1 MIVLPDKQA
10 VLLRPRNP
18 QQLLAVLPTAKPFS
32 HKGNTLVAVPHR
44 LDEVRVLANM
54 GFKVPSP
61 IKFHYKWAGAFTPF
75 KAQMETAA
83 FLTMHRR
90 AYLLNDLGC
99 VDAETEYLTPNG
111 WRRIDQ
117 YNGEAVGQYWP
128 DTGKVDFVD
137 NPQYVKLPCDT
148 MLRIKTKYGVDQ
160 LVSLE
165 HRVLLTDR
173 SGGKKETL
181 QAAELLLQQEQ
192 WIETGKNAKSRNT
205 IGYSKAS
212 IPAVYSVSGG
222 SGIGLSAETLR
233 VQIAVI
239 ADGHFPNNT
248 NRCVVRVKKARKK
261 ERLRALLDAASI
273 PFVEREQNTATAKD
287 FAVFTFAAPIR
298 LKEFDERFWN
308 ATIEELAVV
317 RDEVLHWDGCVRSYK
332 TIREFVSNS
341 KKSADFVQYA
351 FNAGG
356 YVARIVIDA
365 RGPTY
370 SVLIRDNSTPLQL
383 AGTNSSGRLR
393 AITVESSPDGFKYCF
408 MVPSTYLILRR
419 NGCVFATGNTGKTLS
434 VLWAYDYL
442 RKVGKVNKMLV
453 VCPLS
458 TMERTW
464 GDELFRHFPHLDY
477 AVLYGSADKRKKL
490 LKQDAHVYIVNHDG
504 VKIIA
509 NELAERDDIDIVIS
523 DEIAQ
528 AARNARTDRWKYL
541 NEVINKQQNGK
552 RWCWG
557 VTGTPTPN
565 APTDAWAQC
574 KLVTPSTVPTS
585 FMRFK
590 DMVMKQ
596 INQFLWVP
604 RVNAMEIV
612 HQVMQPAIRYARH
625 ECMDLPPCL
634 FQTRHVEL
642 TQTQKDAYKDMVGKL
657 RAQVDDGEV
666 LAVNE
671 AVKASK
677 LVQIAAGVAY
687 TTKGEEL
694 VTDASPRLAVVEEI
708 IEEAKGKVIV
718 FVPFVSAVRYVSE
731 HLINA
736 GHSVEC
742 IYGEVSAHERNRIFA
757 AFQNTDTPRVLVA
770 QPAAMSHGLTL
781 TAANTIVWYAPIF
794 SNDIYDQ
801 ACARITRPGQTMSQL
816 IVNIEGSP
824 IEQKMYERLRTK
836 QKMQGVLLSMVG
848 DSRVEY
854 VD

>member
-18 QQLLAVLPTAKPFS
+18 QKLLTVLPTAKAVQ
-32 HKGNTLVAVPHR
+32 HKGNTLVAIPHR
-44 LDEVRVLANM
+44 LDEARVLANM

-61 IKFHYKWAGAFTPF
+61 IKYHYKWAGTFAPF

-90 AYLLNDLGC
+90 AYLLNDLG
-99 VDAETEYLTPNG
+99 
-111 WRRIDQ
+111 
-117 YNGEAVGQYWP
+117 
-128 DTGKVDFVD
+128 
-137 NPQYVKLPCDT
+137 
-148 MLRIKTKYGVDQ
+148 
-160 LVSLE
+160 
-165 HRVLLTDR
+165 
-173 SGGKKETL
+173 
-181 QAAELLLQQEQ
+181 
-192 WIETGKNAKSRNT
+192 
-205 IGYSKAS
+205 
-212 IPAVYSVSGG
+212 
-222 SGIGLSAETLR
+222 
-233 VQIAVI
+233 
-239 ADGHFPNNT
+239 
-248 NRCVVRVKKARKK
+248 
-261 ERLRALLDAASI
+261 
-273 PFVEREQNTATAKD
+273 
-287 FAVFTFAAPIR
+287 
-298 LKEFDERFWN
+298 
-308 ATIEELAVV
+308 
-317 RDEVLHWDGCVRSYK
+317 
-332 TIREFVSNS
+332 
-341 KKSADFVQYA
+341 
-351 FNAGG
+351 
-356 YVARIVIDA
+356 
-365 RGPTY
+365 
-370 SVLIRDNSTPLQL
+370 
-383 AGTNSSGRLR
+383 
-393 AITVESSPDGFKYCF
+393 
-408 MVPSTYLILRR
+408 
-419 NGCVFATGNTGKTLS
+419 TGKTLS
-434 VLWAYDYL
+434 VLWAFDYL
-442 RKVGKVNKMLV
+442 RKAGKVNKMLV

-477 AVLYGSADKRKKL
+477 VVLYGTAEKRRKL

-504 VKIIA
+504 LKILSKDL
-509 NELAERDDIDIVIS
+509 EDRDDIDIVVP

-528 AARNARTDRWKYL
+528 AARNARTDRWRRL
-541 NEVINKQQNGK
+541 NEVVNKQQSGK

-574 KLVTPSTVPTS
+574 KLVTPHTVPTS

-596 INQFLWVP
+596 INQFLWAP
-604 RVNAMEIV
+604 RVNAMETV
-612 HQVMQPAIRYARH
+612 HQVMQPSIRYARH

-642 TQTQKDAYKDMVGKL
+642 TPTQKAAYKEMVNRL
-657 RAQVDDGEV
+657 RTQVDGGEV

-687 TTKGEEL
+687 TANGDEL
-694 VTDASPRLAVVEEI
+694 ITDASPRLAVVEEI
-708 IEEAKGKVIV
+708 IEEAQGKVIV

-736 GHSVEC
+736 GRSVEC
-742 IYGEVSAHERNRIFA
+742 IYGEVSPHERNRIFA

-801 ACARITRPGQTMSQL
+801 ACARITRPGQKMSQL
-816 IVNIEGSP
+816 IVSIEGSP

-836 QKMQGVLLSMVG
+836 QKMQGVLLTMVG